1 MPLVAKREVNHDST
15 IYTFGLPD
23 AAVPLGLPACA
34 CILMNAPGC
43 AADGTDAVRPYTPI
57 SDDAMLGKFELLVK
71 RYDGGA
77 ASSWLH
83 GLPIGAPVEFKH
95 IKFNL
100 KAQYPFEGKST
111 FTLVAAGTGITPMYQ
126 ALTKILGTPGDERK
140 VTLIYGSKS
149 ASDILLK
156 AEMDALATKHP
167 HRLKMIHV
175 IGEQPDAGK
184 AALAGLGDGPFAAVP
199 GWIDAGKLKAHAFP
213 PSDETLLFVCGL
225 PGMYDTLCGPRT
237 EPELAEGTVLKELGY
252 ASSQVAK
259 M

>member
-1 MPLVAKREVNHDST
+1 M
-15 IYTFGLPD
+15 GLPED
-23 AAVPLGLPACA
+23 PFLGQTAMELGELTDQASETLIKAAEEVVL
-34 CILMNAPGC
+34 
-43 AADGTDAVRPYTPI
+43 
-57 SDDAMLGKFELLVK
+57 
-71 RYDGGA
+71 
-77 ASSWLH
+77 
-83 GLPIGAPVEFKH
+83 
-95 IKFNL
+95 
-100 KAQYPFEGKST
+100 QYSPSYPKQ
-111 FTLVAAGTGITPMYQ
+111 YQ

-199 GWIDAGKLKAHAFP
+199 GWIDAGKIKAHAFP